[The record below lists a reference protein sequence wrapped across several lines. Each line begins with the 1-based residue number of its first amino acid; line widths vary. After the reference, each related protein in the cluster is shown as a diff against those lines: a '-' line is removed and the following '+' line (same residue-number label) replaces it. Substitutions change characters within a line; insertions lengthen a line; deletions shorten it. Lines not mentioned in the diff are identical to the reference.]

1 MRLTL
6 AEASEKRCPLARDRD
21 GAGSACIGEKCMA
34 WRWAEPM
41 PGQLRIE
48 HRSDCNRQQ
57 LSILSA
63 AEECPL
69 CGAKPFRIE
78 LHEIRQGYCGLA
90 GFAEF

>member
-1 MRLTL
+1 
-6 AEASEKRCPLARDRD
+6 
-21 GAGSACIGEKCMA
+21 
-34 WRWAEPM
+34 M